1 LAQSWSLTT
10 QYRFFERWK
19 VREGEMKRVALLFG
33 FYLEACFWLA
43 ATSPLANVAY
53 ASFLAIPAIP
63 ISVLL
68 GMPAVYLPTLV
79 IVLVFVLNPRR
90 RLIKLRNRR
99 AAYWDRI
106 GATI

>member
-1 LAQSWSLTT
+1 
-10 QYRFFERWK
+10 
-19 VREGEMKRVALLFG
+19 MKRVALIFG
-33 FYLEACFWLA
+33 FYLEASFWLV
-43 ATSPLANVAY
+43 ATSPLANIAY
-53 ASFLAIPAIP
+53 ACFLAIPAIP

-68 GMPAVYLPTLV
+68 GMPAVYLPAFV
-79 IVLVFVLNPRR
+79 IGLVFVLNPRK